1 MMIKNQNSTKK
12 LNIPPNHM
20 GHSNQPSQLS
30 ARGNS
35 VFFNQDS
42 DTDEEEV
49 MELIHNSS
57 QLLNESHNNGN
68 DVINLMIEEHR
79 KIKEKEKEGNM
90 FLIDH
95 SKNSTAAEH
104 KKMCRFAAMLH
115 KST

>member
-1 MMIKNQNSTKK
+1 M
-12 LNIPPNHM
+12 
-20 GHSNQPSQLS
+20 S

-42 DTDEEEV
+42 DDGSDTEEIV
-49 MELIHNSS
+49 ELIHNSS

-68 DVINLMIEEHR
+68 DVIHLMIEEHR
-79 KIKEKEKEGNM
+79 KIKEKEKEANM

-95 SKNSTAAEH
+95 SKNTTVDEH